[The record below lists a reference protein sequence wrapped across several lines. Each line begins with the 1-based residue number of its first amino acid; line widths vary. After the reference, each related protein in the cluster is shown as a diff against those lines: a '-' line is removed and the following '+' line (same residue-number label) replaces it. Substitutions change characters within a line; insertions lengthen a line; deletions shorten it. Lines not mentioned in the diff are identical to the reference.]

1 MGPGDAEDNFSF
13 PLIEMLDQIFE
24 ETLEEVTNQNTTVA
38 SESDNLQEME
48 SQVKVNVQ
56 RKQKVFLSSVTGFTI
71 TTVLREWSNGF
82 EIHSIKV
89 EGLGIVPCLCLYQTC
104 HLKVHLN

>member
-1 MGPGDAEDNFSF
+1 MGPGDTEDNFSF

-38 SESDNLQEME
+38 SESDNLQEVE

-56 RKQKVFLSSVTGFTI
+56 C
-71 TTVLREWSNGF
+71 
-82 EIHSIKV
+82 SIWK
-89 EGLGIVPCLCLYQTC
+89 
-104 HLKVHLN
+104 

>member
-38 SESDNLQEME
+38 TESDHLQEVE

-56 RKQKVFLSSVTGFTI
+56 CTI
-71 TTVLREWSNGF
+71 T
-82 EIHSIKV
+82 I
-89 EGLGIVPCLCLYQTC
+89 
-104 HLKVHLN
+104 

>member
-1 MGPGDAEDNFSF
+1 
-13 PLIEMLDQIFE
+13 MLDQIFE
-24 ETLEEVTNQNTTVA
+24 ETLEEVTNQNTTMA
-38 SESDNLQEME
+38 SETDNLQEVE

-56 RKQKVFLSSVTGFTI
+56 CTKYYLKIKEFSLSSVTGFTI